1 MYPPHSESDLPFS
14 LETEL
19 ERTLAADPEL
29 QAGLAYGK
37 PRRGHPEGQ
46 VGRHVA
52 DVLDNVDRF
61 YGDSPLRERLRLIA
75 LIHDSFKHQVDS
87 QRLKTGENHHAM
99 RARRFAERF
108 IDDEAVLDVIEL
120 HDEAYNA
127 WQKGQRDD
135 DWERAEERAG
145 ALLERLG
152 MNLDL
157 YLAFYRCDNA
167 TGDKSQERLEWFR
180 DFVAAHRDHSL

>member
-1 MYPPHSESDLPFS
+1 MNLLPY
-14 LETEL
+14 ETSFPFRIETDL

-37 PRRGHPEGQ
+37 PRPGHPEGQ

-52 DVLDNVDRF
+52 NVLDNVDCF
-61 YGDSPLRERLRLIA
+61 YGDSPFREKLRLIA
-75 LIHDSFKHQVDS
+75 LLHDSFKHKVDPL
-87 QRLKTGENHHAM
+87 QPKTGENHHAM
-99 RARRFAERF
+99 RARLFAERF

-120 HDEAYNA
+120 HDEAFNA
-127 WQKGQRDD
+127 WQKGHRDS
-135 DWERAEERAG
+135 DWERAEQRAG

-152 MNLDL
+152 ENLDL

-167 TGDKSQERLEWFR
+167 TGDKSQEPLEWFR
-180 DFVAAHRDHSL
+180 SFVAARRDQPT